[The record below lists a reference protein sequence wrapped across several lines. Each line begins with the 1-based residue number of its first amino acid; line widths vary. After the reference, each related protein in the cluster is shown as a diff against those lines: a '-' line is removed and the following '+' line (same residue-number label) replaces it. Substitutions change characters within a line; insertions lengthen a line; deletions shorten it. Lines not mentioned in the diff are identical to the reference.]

1 MVYIINLITFAPS
14 FEHKPSSSPFL
25 QEGDEDKSNKS
36 INPKGGGERLH
47 ANRGGSLP
55 VPPTN
60 NDKDMETIENNE
72 LTAERSLAIITE
84 QIEQSRKAVSKSTGQ
99 ALYVAGLSMM
109 GMSIVI
115 AITNYMTKTP
125 LGHLLWFLL
134 PLIIIWAQ
142 KKNKEREHAPVSLI
156 GTLVGKTWWT
166 FATFT
171 LVFFLITII
180 WNSVAARLYQPDA
193 YMQLRIRVT
202 PIIVLLMGMTVTITG
217 HILRSRWLV
226 VFGFIAGIGTCLW
239 EWLGISSAL
248 FTHLVGSPSQFAL
261 VTPILHCFTYLLFAF
276 FGLALPGYLLKRQRL

>member
-1 MVYIINLITFAPS
+1 MAEASPS
-14 FEHKPSSSPFL
+14 AFQTTTK
-25 QEGDEDKSNKS
+25 K
-36 INPKGGGERLH
+36 
-47 ANRGGSLP
+47 
-55 VPPTN
+55 
-60 NDKDMETIENNE
+60 METIENNE
-72 LTAERSLAIITE
+72 LTAERSLEIITE
-84 QIEQSRKAVSKSTGQ
+84 QIEQSRKTVSKSTGQ

-109 GMSIVI
+109 AMSIVI
-115 AITNYMTKTP
+115 ALTNYLTKTP
-125 LGHLLWFLL
+125 LGHLLWFVL
-134 PLIIIWAQ
+134 PLVIIWAQ
-142 KKNKEREHAPVSLI
+142 KKNKVREHAPVSLI

-239 EWLGISSAL
+239 EWLGISEAL
-248 FTHLVGSPSQFAL
+248 FIRVAGQSLSELGLVR
-261 VTPILHCFTYLLFAF
+261 PILHCFTYLLFAF
-276 FGLALPGYLLKRQRL
+276 FGMALPGYLLKRQRL